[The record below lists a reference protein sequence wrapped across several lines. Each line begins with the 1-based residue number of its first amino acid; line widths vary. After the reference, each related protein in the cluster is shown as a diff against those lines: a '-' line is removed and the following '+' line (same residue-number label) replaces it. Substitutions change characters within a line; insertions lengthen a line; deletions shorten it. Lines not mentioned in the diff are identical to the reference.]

1 MTAIPSAVCQMSES
15 GVVPAA
21 VASLPSS
28 FCAILTHSAGMAL
41 DVAVAVAEEEDE
53 ARTAKRAWS
62 ASVGVADHAV
72 QHYRAEM
79 SARIIN
85 HGEPR

>member
-1 MTAIPSAVCQMSES
+1 MTAIPSAVRQMSES

-53 ARTAKRAWS
+53 EEDEARAAKRAWEREC
-62 ASVGVADHAV
+62 GCG
-72 QHYRAEM
+72 RPC
-79 SARIIN
+79 SARQ
-85 HGEPR
+85 R